1 MKRKY
6 TASDRQYLKDN
17 YKTMTVQQMA
27 DALGRTPASVFVKCK
42 GMGLEIIDGRG
53 RPPEWHGCDE
63 TCPDY
68 CPYPDCYKP

>member
-1 MKRKY
+1 MKREY
-6 TASDRQYLKDN
+6 TVSDRQYLKDN

-27 DALGRTPASVFVKCK
+27 DALGRTPTSVFVKCK
-42 GMGLEIIDGRG
+42 GMGLKIIDSRG